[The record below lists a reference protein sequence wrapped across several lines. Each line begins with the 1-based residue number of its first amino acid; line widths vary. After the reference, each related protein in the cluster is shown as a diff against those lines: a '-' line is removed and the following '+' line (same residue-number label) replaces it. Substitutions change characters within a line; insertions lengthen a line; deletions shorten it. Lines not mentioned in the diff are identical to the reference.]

1 MEVALDT
8 AQQYTQYALT
18 NAFSIAPGQQIP
30 NRVKEMS

>member
-1 MEVALDT
+1 MEAALDA
-8 AQQYTQYALT
+8 AQNYTQRSLV